1 MKELVVISG
10 KGGTGK
16 TSITACFGY
25 LAGSSVVMA
34 DCDVD
39 AADLHLLLQPDFSGE
54 NDFYSGEVAIIDQE
68 KCNACGI
75 CMDECRFRAI
85 YPSKGEFE
93 VDPIKCEGC
102 GYCARICPEK
112 AIRNKEVL
120 SGKYYISDTRIGT
133 AMVHARLSIGA
144 SNSGKLVSV
153 VKEEAREKAQQLDL
167 DMILV
172 DGSPGTGCPVIS
184 SLSGASYVVLVTEP
198 SISGFH
204 DLRRIIEL
212 IGRFQLPAGCIINK
226 SDLNP
231 GIREEL
237 KNFLREEGIDILGE
251 IPYDNAFSEAMTRAM
266 TVVEHSDG
274 DVSDRI
280 RSSWSKIMNRI
291 NLNTRI

>member
-54 NDFYSGEVAIIDQE
+54 NDFYSGEVAIIE
-68 KCNACGI
+68 PRACTACGI
-75 CMDECRFRAI
+75 CLDECRFGAVLRSNGH
-85 YPSKGEFE
+85 YE
-93 VDPIKCEGC
+93 VDPVKCEGC

-112 AIRNKEVL
+112 AIRNQEVL

-133 AMVHARLSIGA
+133 ALVHARLSIGA
-144 SNSGKLVSV
+144 SNSGKLVTV
-153 VKEEAREKAQQLDL
+153 VKEEAREKAKELDV

-212 IGRFQLPAGCIINK
+212 IGRFHLPAGCIINK

-237 KNFLREEGIDILGE
+237 KKFLYDKGIDMLGD

-266 TVVEHSDG
+266 TVVEHTDG

-280 RSSWSKIMNRI
+280 RDSWSKILNRI
-291 NLNTRI
+291 NLNSKI